1 VDTKIVVDKKI
12 VMDKKAVKIV
22 LIGFMSSL
30 VLLLSSCAS
39 DPGFVSSKAKVPFNF
54 YIVNN
59 TKSFVDIV
67 KFKPCGAPEKYFR
80 NAATKIGPKEQIM
93 SKVYDVCIDL
103 VAIDIFNRELARQQD
118 YWMAQQAIWH
128 IN

>member
-1 VDTKIVVDKKI
+1 VCKKI
-12 VMDKKAVKIV
+12 PKILLAGILST
-22 LIGFMSSL
+22 LI
-30 VLLLSSCAS
+30 VLLSSCAS

-67 KFKPCGAPEKYFR
+67 KFKPCGAPETYFR
-80 NAATKIGPKEQIM
+80 NAAKKIAPKEQIM

-103 VAIDIFNRELARQQD
+103 VAVDIFNRELARQQG
-118 YWMAQQAIWH
+118 YWMAQQAVWH